1 MDWIIGGT
9 KDSRDFIEN
18 IINQSNNKDFIIT
31 VATDYGKKLLENY
44 KIDVLVKPMTSKE
57 MTNFIIG
64 NKIERIFDMSHPY
77 AKDVSKNAI
86 LAAQENKIKYFR
98 FERKNLNENLLNNNL
113 YFENISDIINFIS
126 NISENILVTLGSNQI
141 ENFKELNNL
150 NKIYFRILPTKI
162 AIEKLENCGIL
173 AKNIIAIQG
182 PFSKEFNSAILKNYN
197 IKYLITKESGTT
209 GGELEKLQSAQ
220 ENNVT
225 TLILKRPSISYPWIT
240 ENISDIINI
249 YFNKERN

>member
-57 MTNFIIG
+57 MTNFIIE

-150 NKIYFRILPTKI
+150 NNIYFRILPTKI

>member
-9 KDSRDFIEN
+9 KDSRNFIEN
-18 IINQSNNKDFIIT
+18 ILNQTTERDFIIT
-31 VATDYGKKLLENY
+31 VATDYGKKLLEDY
-44 KIDVLVKPMTSKE
+44 KVEVLVKPMTCDEMKIFIKE
-57 MTNFIIG
+57 NNI
-64 NKIERIFDMSHPY
+64 KRIFDMSHPY

-86 LAAQENKIKYFR
+86 LASQENNIEYFR
-98 FERKNLNENLLNNNL
+98 FERRNLNEDLSSDVL

-141 ENFKELNNL
+141 ESFKNLNNL
-150 NKIYFRILPTKI
+150 GNLYFRILPTKI

-182 PFSKEFNSAILKNYN
+182 PFSKDFNSAIIKNYN

-209 GGELEKLQSAQ
+209 GGELEKLQSAK
-220 ENNVT
+220 ENNIT
-225 TLILKRPSISYPWIT
+225 TLILKRPSVNYPWIT

-249 YFNKERN
+249 YFNKERK

>member
-44 KIDVLVKPMTSKE
+44 KIDVLVKPMTSEE
-57 MTNFIIG
+57 MTNFIIE

-150 NKIYFRILPTKI
+150 NNIYFRILPTKI

>member
-98 FERKNLNENLLNNNL
+98 FERKNLNENLLNNHL

-150 NKIYFRILPTKI
+150 NNIYFRILPTKI

>member
-44 KIDVLVKPMTSKE
+44 KIDVLVKPMTSEE
-57 MTNFIIG
+57 MINFIIE

-150 NKIYFRILPTKI
+150 NNIYFRILPTKI
-162 AIEKLENCGIL
+162 AIEKLENCEIL